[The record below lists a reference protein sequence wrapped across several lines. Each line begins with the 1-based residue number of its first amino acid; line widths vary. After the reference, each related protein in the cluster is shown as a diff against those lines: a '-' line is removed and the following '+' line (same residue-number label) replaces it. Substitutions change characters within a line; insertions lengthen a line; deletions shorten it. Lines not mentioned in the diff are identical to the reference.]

1 MKMLIISLCIAL
13 LLIGGAFV
21 ASRNKNINNDAPVNN
36 VYIVDG
42 VQIIEIDAKGGYS
55 PRRSVAQAGIPTVL
69 RFNTEGTFDCSLSV
83 RIPSM
88 DINKMLAQSG
98 STDIDIGVQATST
111 FKGSCSMGMYPF
123 EVDFN

>member
-1 MKMLIISLCIAL
+1 MKMMIISLCIAL

-21 ASRNKNINNDAPVNN
+21 ASRNKSTGTPVDN
-36 VYIVDG
+36 VRIVDG
-42 VQIIEIDAKGGYS
+42 VQIVEIDVKGGYS
-55 PRRSVAQAGIPTVL
+55 PRRSTAQAGIPTIL

-88 DINKMLAQSG
+88 NISKMLAQSG
-98 STDIDIGVQATST
+98 NTDIDIGVQATST

-123 EVDFN
+123 EVVFN